1 MPTRIIPTLST
12 IERLLDEVEE
22 YSGRLQKVRHKLNR
36 LRQGSEAYLNVL
48 PDLEIVLDVLR
59 SKAEHAHEALEEFE
73 ESLTDTE
80 YGPRS
85 RKTRAAL
92 KLRL

>member
-48 PDLEIVLDVLR
+48 LDLEIVLDVLR

>member
-48 PDLEIVLDVLR
+48 PDLEVVLDVLR

>member
-36 LRQGSEAYLNVL
+36 LRQGSEAYLNGL
-48 PDLEIVLDVLR
+48 PDLEVALDVLR